1 MAKVKTASGGRRVRA
16 GRVRACLAVISGVL
30 AAGVPTI
37 AWSQDNPPI
46 AVPTDPV
53 PQGQPPPPQP
63 NKPKP
68 PQPPTPPPTGGTGGG
83 GGSSGGGGGDGSSG
97 GGSPAPTSTAPPT
110 PTSFNNEGVFKI
122 SGTKGTGAVGAP
134 KGSSGTPT
142 TTGAPATKP
151 KPKVF
156 VAAKP
161 KEVLA
166 VAEWPGFRMLDD
178 GGSEVMVEFS
188 KPLGAPTEHK
198 AAGTITYVFKGAH
211 LVKYNNPNPLLT
223 IHFNTPV
230 LDARL
235 VQKKGGE
242 LHLVVELRP
251 GLDLAPTVGQRV
263 ATDSKGQQF
272 FVRFPAGSYLPE
284 NDGDNAKPDAK
295 TEQGKKKPAPS
306 STSKSVPTT
315 GGGGAGPKP

>member
-1 MAKVKTASGGRRVRA
+1 MGRRTRAAGTVRVA
-16 GRVRACLAVISGVL
+16 GIVLSTVL

-46 AVPTDPV
+46 TVPTDPV
-53 PQGQPPPPQP
+53 PQGQPPPPTGTA
-63 NKPKP
+63 KPP
-68 PQPPTPPPTGGTGGG
+68 PQPTTTAGGG
-83 GGSSGGGGGDGSSG
+83 GSGGSSGGGG
-97 GGSPAPTSTAPPT
+97 SPAAAGSNAPSA
-110 PTSFNNEGVFKI
+110 PTSFNNEGVFKV
-122 SGTKGTGAVGAP
+122 SGSKGPGIVGGP
-134 KGSSGTPT
+134 KSSSGATIT
-142 TTGAPATKP
+142 TGGAPAGKP

-166 VAEWPGFRMLDD
+166 IAEWPGFRMTDD

-198 AAGTITYVFKGAH
+198 AAGTITYIFTGAH
-211 LVKYNNPNPLLT
+211 FVKYNNANPLLT

-242 LHLVVELRP
+242 LHLVVDLRP
-251 GLDLAPTVGQRV
+251 GLDLAPIVGQRV
-263 ATDSKGQQF
+263 ATDTKGQQF
-272 FVRFPAGSYLPE
+272 FVKFPSGSYLPAD
-284 NDGDNAKPDAK
+284 DGDLKKPDAK
-295 TEQGKKKPAPS
+295 TEQGKTKAPSPSPTTTSTTKKPAS
-306 STSKSVPTT
+306 GS
-315 GGGGAGPKP
+315 GAGPKP